1 MQKLRSL
8 LSSVKLC
15 SLLVIIVLLAG
26 VVGFSG
32 CKNAKSKEVEVDLS
46 KYIKLDIQGRDTE
59 GTAKIT
65 FDSVL
70 LMEDLLD
77 DPDKG
82 KYFEEE
88 DRKLENL
95 IESIT
100 IKLSKTSSLS
110 NGDTLSY
117 DVEFDEDRAE
127 DLKIVFL
134 DLEDVT
140 VEGLKVPA
148 QYNPFDDVT
157 ITYSG
162 VSPFIEVD
170 IEFNS
175 SLEKP
180 LYVTFKT
187 DKKIY
192 AKGEA
197 VIVTASYDK
206 YDAEQNSFVIVTQT
220 EKEYIAEAEY
230 EFVLQP
236 SQVVD
241 KTELYDYIYGEVW
254 DYVTNTLG
262 TNAQNFYI
270 GLDLFSVYGYG
281 GNYYTGTLAG
291 DITVDSA
298 YLLTIKMDKASSSK
312 KVNEVAFIF
321 KVPVIFTDID
331 SKTVYQ
337 VYIYAKIPNVQLDAN
352 GELFVAYSK
361 LFVANEY
368 RTTLE
373 ATYDNIVTDNVSN
386 YEITEIPVADIPAFT
401 SVPASTDPATA
412 TTPAATVAP

>member
-1 MQKLRSL
+1 MQKLRSR

-15 SLLVIIVLLAG
+15 SLLVIVVLLAG

-82 KYFEEE
+82 EYFEEE

-95 IESIT
+95 IESIA

-140 VEGLKVPA
+140 VEGLKVPT

-162 VSPFIEVD
+162 ISPFIEVD

-197 VIVTASYDK
+197 IIVTASYDK

-230 EFVLQP
+230 EYVLQP

-241 KTELYDYIYGEVW
+241 KTELYDYIYDEVR

-331 SKTVYQ
+331 STTVYQ

-361 LFVANEY
+361 LFVANEF

-412 TTPAATVAP
+412 TTPAATVVP